1 MNKQHPIPFD
11 KVNITGGFWKD
22 RIALNESVTLD
33 SVRRRFEDTGRF
45 SALSCEWKQGEPDR
59 PHFFYDSDAAKWMEA
74 AAYVLKRKN
83 DKQLESYVENL
94 IDRIERNMTPDGY
107 FNVWYTV
114 VEPGKRFTDRDHHEL
129 YCAGHLI
136 EAAVAYYE
144 ATGKRRFLDL
154 MCRYA
159 GLIDDVFRRDDSAAF
174 TTPGHPE
181 IELALVRLYRCTG
194 EKRWLNLSRF
204 FIDKR
209 GNNEK
214 DRGEASGF
222 ASEDYLQDRIPLR
235 DQSEAVGHSVRAC
248 YLYSAMADIAY
259 ECGDEE
265 LLAAANRIFKNM
277 TEHRMYITGGIGSTR
292 VGEAFTV
299 DGDLPNETAYAETCA
314 AISLAMFA
322 QRMSLTAVDSR
333 YADIVER
340 VIYNGFLSGT
350 SLDGKSFFYE
360 NPLSIDLLNRRI
372 KYWRGNEVRL
382 PITQRVEVFDCSCCP
397 PNVTRF
403 VESIGKYIYS
413 YDSDTV
419 YVHQFMESDTDVAIN
434 GGTAHISQS
443 TDYPSD
449 GSVTIRV
456 SGAPAKL
463 AVRIPSWCRDCSA
476 GAERAENLGINGGY
490 LFFDCEDGAKIE
502 LDFDMSPVI
511 ISADPSVHED
521 SGKVAV
527 MRGPVVYCAEGVD
540 NGDIFSLAV
549 SPELNAELVDLG
561 FGIPALDVDGTRKLG
576 AGALYAPADEMKY
589 EPTRIRLIPYF
600 AFANRG
606 ESDMRVWMNIK

>member
-74 AAYVLKRKN
+74 AAYVLERKN
-83 DKQLESYVENL
+83 DKQLESYVEDL

-194 EKRWLNLSRF
+194 EKRWLDLSRF

-214 DRGEASGF
+214 DRGEASGLRPRIISRTESPCATRAKRSAT
-222 ASEDYLQDRIPLR
+222 ASEP
-235 DQSEAVGHSVRAC
+235 
-248 YLYSAMADIAY
+248 
-259 ECGDEE
+259 
-265 LLAAANRIFKNM
+265 
-277 TEHRMYITGGIGSTR
+277 
-292 VGEAFTV
+292 
-299 DGDLPNETAYAETCA
+299 
-314 AISLAMFA
+314 AISTARWQISPTNAAMKNC
-322 QRMSLTAVDSR
+322 SR
-333 YADIVER
+333 
-340 VIYNGFLSGT
+340 
-350 SLDGKSFFYE
+350 
-360 NPLSIDLLNRRI
+360 RRT
-372 KYWRGNEVRL
+372 E
-382 PITQRVEVFDCSCCP
+382 
-397 PNVTRF
+397 
-403 VESIGKYIYS
+403 YS
-413 YDSDTV
+413 
-419 YVHQFMESDTDVAIN
+419 
-434 GGTAHISQS
+434 
-443 TDYPSD
+443 
-449 GSVTIRV
+449 
-456 SGAPAKL
+456 
-463 AVRIPSWCRDCSA
+463 
-476 GAERAENLGINGGY
+476 
-490 LFFDCEDGAKIE
+490 KI
-502 LDFDMSPVI
+502 
-511 ISADPSVHED
+511 
-521 SGKVAV
+521 
-527 MRGPVVYCAEGVD
+527 
-540 NGDIFSLAV
+540 
-549 SPELNAELVDLG
+549 
-561 FGIPALDVDGTRKLG
+561 
-576 AGALYAPADEMKY
+576 
-589 EPTRIRLIPYF
+589 
-600 AFANRG
+600 
-606 ESDMRVWMNIK
+606 